1 MIFATFEP
9 YYNDDILVSCEIND
23 CFICYENLDETDNS
37 LINLN
42 NKIHYIKTCN
52 CEGYIHKKCLDKW
65 YDTKK
70 SCPIC
75 RAVITKLEPITS
87 KIFSSNLYIG
97 IIYVFCLKNINKFK
111 RCVFFLFC
119 LYFTSEF
126 YLKCLE
132 YESNKNN
139 YFNKNYDSNKNYY
152 YNNSFDK
159 NITY

>member
-9 YYNDDILVSCEIND
+9 YYNDDILVSREINV
-23 CFICYENLDETDNS
+23 CFICYENLDESLDDNDI
-37 LINLN
+37 INLN

-65 YDTKK
+65 YDTTN

-75 RAVITKLEPITS
+75 RTVITKLEPVTS

-97 IIYVFCLKNINKFK
+97 ISYVFCLKNINKFK
-111 RCVFFLFC
+111 KCMFFLFC
-119 LYFTSEF
+119 IYFTSEF
-126 YLKCLE
+126 YLKCIE
-132 YESNKNN
+132 YH
-139 YFNKNYDSNKNYY
+139 SNKNYG
-152 YNNSFDK
+152 YNNSFFK